1 MKLKFLASLVLVMA
15 LLALFTPVVPVQA
28 NGAEVC
34 PDGDGWVKV
43 DNLSGFDYTYTPPAG
58 YHVSDNCYK
67 HSTYVHYG
75 SGPTVSADLHW
86 NDNAGKFIR
95 HELSHAAFKI
105 EPNEQ
110 PTNTPTPT
118 EVPHVYTFE
127 IEQFN
132 HCDRWERSI
141 RLLDNGEGASEFI
154 VLAGNSWPNN
164 GGGSVSGQS
173 YSGEI
178 DGHPYEVTFEAMSAD
193 ECGNPEEPTNTP
205 TPTNTTPP
213 DQPTNT
219 PTPTA
224 TATHE
229 KPADPAGGCYLK
241 KSTFGPASAFANI
254 PNLRTIDGAPFDY
267 SYAKYGGPEAMVE
280 VWGVA
285 SFDLTSEDGLAIW
298 MPSIG
303 YADGY
308 DGIASYGPETFSLGK
323 KYGLVES
330 DWQGQFVI
338 REGTQAGNKPGLV
351 CEITVTDWSRTYIG
365 WIVNILPQDATPLPP
380 PAEQP
385 TPAPIPDT
393 GAAGAAG
400 FVGFGLVLLI
410 VAGVIG
416 LLVLSP
422 KRQ

>member
-1 MKLKFLASLVLVMA
+1 M
-15 LLALFTPVVPVQA
+15 
-28 NGAEVC
+28 
-34 PDGDGWVKV
+34 
-43 DNLSGFDYTYTPPAG
+43 
-58 YHVSDNCYK
+58 
-67 HSTYVHYG
+67 HYG
-75 SGPTVSADLHW
+75 SGPTVSADTHLVC
-86 NDNAGKFIR
+86 NSQGNCQEIR
-95 HELSHAAFKI
+95 YELSHASFKI
-105 EPNEQ
+105 EPN
-110 PTNTPTPT
+110 

-141 RLLDNGEGASEFI
+141 RLLDNGEGASEFV
-154 VLAGNSWPNN
+154 VLDGATWPDNA
-164 GGGSVSGQS
+164 GGSVSGQS

-178 DGHPYEVTFEAMSAD
+178 DGHPYEVTFEAMGAD
-193 ECGNPEEPTNTP
+193 EDCGEDNTP
-205 TPTNTTPP
+205 TPTGTIPP
-213 DQPTNT
+213 DRPTKT

-241 KSTFGPASAFANI
+241 KSTFGPAKAFANI
-254 PNLRTIDGAPFDY
+254 PNLRTVDNQPFDY
-267 SYAKYGGPEAMVE
+267 TFAKYGGPDAMVE

-285 SFDLTSEDGLAIW
+285 SFDLTSEDGQAIW
-298 MPSIG
+298 VENIG

-308 DGIASYGPETFSLGK
+308 DGIASYGPEAFSLGK

-338 REGTQAGNKPGLV
+338 REGTQTGNKPGLV

-365 WIVNILPQDATPLPP
+365 WIVNILPTDATPLPP
-380 PAEQP
+380 PVEQP

-400 FVGFGLVLLI
+400 VLGFGLVLLI

-416 LLVLSP
+416 LLVFQP
-422 KRQ
+422 KRL